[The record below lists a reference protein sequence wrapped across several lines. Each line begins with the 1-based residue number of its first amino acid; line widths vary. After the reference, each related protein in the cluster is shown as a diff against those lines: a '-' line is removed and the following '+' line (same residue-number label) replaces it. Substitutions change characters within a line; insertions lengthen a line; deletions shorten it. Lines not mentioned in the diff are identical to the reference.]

1 MSKYKIDSE
10 QYLIYVGYDQP
21 LRTFFATVED
31 LNLSEDEDGLLLWVG
46 TDYDEI
52 TDLNQLDCLVAEYS
66 SIPDEI
72 ILKLDEDSKQ
82 PFEPS
87 PFQIQTETFFAPLLK
102 EQRKLNS

>member
-1 MSKYKIDSE
+1 MSRYKIDSE

-31 LNLSEDEDGLLLWVG
+31 LNLCEEDEGELLLWVG
-46 TDYDEI
+46 TGYDEI
-52 TDLNQLDCLVAEYS
+52 TDLNQLDCLISEYF

-87 PFQIQTETFFAPLLK
+87 PFQIQAETFFAPLL
-102 EQRKLNS
+102 EQQRDL